1 MQAALN
7 NGTYRFNRPCLNCPT
22 PTDPAVMAAISPTL
36 EQRADQLGHV
46 RSTSGRRASLMNLD
60 GGPLGLSL
68 GAEYALGESRTPR
81 ACRARRPPRSSAWAF
96 RQFDMSATCQAMYG
110 EVIAPVTKW
119 LELSAAL
126 RYDHYSDF
134 GSSTVPKFGFKVRPH
149 EPVLLRGTYS
159 EAFRAP
165 GPAEIGGSS
174 FGFTTFGILSQG
186 NPNIKPETAKSYYVG
201 RRSASRGPAPA

>member
-7 NGTYRFNRPCLNCPT
+7 NGTYCIEACLTCPT
-22 PTDPAVMAAISPTL
+22 PTSPSVLAAISPTL
-36 EQRADQLGHV
+36 SSEPTSSITQIDFRAARD
-46 RSTSGRRASLMNLD
+46 LMNLD

-68 GAEYALGESRTPR
+68 GAEYRWEKAEDPGVPGTETASIVGLGFSR
-81 ACRARRPPRSSAWAF
+81 
-96 RQFDMSATCQAMYG
+96 FDMDR
-110 EVIAPVTKW
+110 EVWAAYAEVVAPVTKW

-134 GSSTVPKFGFKVRPH
+134 GSSTVPKFGFRVRPH
-149 EPVLLRGTYS
+149 EQVLLRGTYS

-165 GPAEIGGSS
+165 GPAEVGGSS

-186 NPNIKPETAKSYYVG
+186 NPNIKPETAKSTTLGVVW
-201 RRSASRGPAPA
+201 SRGLAAT